1 MTDQSYRWSEEAVA
15 HLLGITK
22 RDVKRLRKERLVPI
36 DQVEIVA
43 GVHMITDS
51 GLKAL
56 GDFMKVTLPA
66 DLFSEKKDAPATPSE
81 AQPVNLV
88 VERLCPNPTW
98 VMVRFE
104 GALVQCRVQNNLVMH
119 RGKKIAAVRVGEH
132 FRMVRGRV

>member
-66 DLFSEKKDAPATPSE
+66 DLFSEKKDPPATTS
-81 AQPVNLV
+81 
-88 VERLCPNPTW
+88 
-98 VMVRFE
+98 
-104 GALVQCRVQNNLVMH
+104 
-119 RGKKIAAVRVGEH
+119 AVRPSLSASA
-132 FRMVRGRV
+132 RRVRSITQSSAACWKAAAISASAWRLRPR